1 MEDLWS
7 DSREKLDE
15 RDFRSFRTAA
25 NVILVIQYR
34 STWRFADEALVLRIG
49 VDSPPARTRV
59 ENFDSGLAAVFHITE
74 TAR

>member
-15 RDFRSFRTAA
+15 RDSRPFRTAA

-49 VDSPPARTRV
+49 VDSPRARTR